1 MPGSRVECM
10 ARVMAGGANPS
21 ENGIRSANNLVPD
34 DHGYKLQAIK
44 SLNMEGLF
52 SNEPAHLG

>member
-1 MPGSRVECM
+1 
-10 ARVMAGGANPS
+10 MAGVLAGGVNPF
-21 ENGIRSANNLVPD
+21 ENGIRTANNLVPD